1 MGISEK
7 KFTNE
12 LKQIFDYIHNTLLK
26 EYKCDKICTEY
37 FVLAALEK
45 SDNVANKVLSKIMLT
60 ESLDGAKA
68 HYNEWMAM
76 NIKSTTGQTI
86 YDATFEDCIQYS
98 SEISSQQN
106 ANVIN
111 SGHVLS
117 AIFIKNQEILKY
129 FKSLGVSLNQ
139 ILTQV
144 REETNALNEEL
155 KKTEE
160 KIVKGAPVKHKHKRK
175 EKKGSTKQIIPQDDN
190 LIITAVINQS
200 DNISGGECEKLF
212 INLNNKAESGEI
224 GKIIGQE
231 DVYDEIYAVL
241 SKKNRNNVVITG
253 ESGIGKTGVVRNLSN
268 LIINSNVPKEF
279 KNKILFE
286 IDINTLFSGT
296 SIRGVF
302 EAKMK
307 SIIHDAERHG
317 NYIFFIDSLSS
328 ALSNKNIEDE
338 MRNFIDALI
347 KNSKI
352 MFICTCSDKG
362 YARKI
367 GDNPE
372 WERHFT
378 RISMAEPS
386 EEECIEI
393 LKYHS
398 EKLGYFHNVEYDE
411 KVYET
416 CVKLA
421 GRYITERKLP
431 DSAIDILDC
440 AGAKMSL
447 TECENSNIRNARQK
461 LSEIKKEKERLKIS
475 SSKRDYGKLDELER
489 QEIELQKLLDIA
501 LKNYNLEKKPFV
513 ILPNDIRECISN
525 KTKIPLKDL
534 TENDRDKLKN
544 LNQSVKECVIGQD
557 EAVDAVC
564 RAIKRQ
570 RIGINNPNKPVV
582 FLMAGSTGVGKSYLA
597 KNIARILFG
606 DEKNMVRLDM
616 AEYADKTSNGKLI
629 GASAGYI
636 GHDEGGILTEAI
648 KRNKHCV
655 LLLDEI
661 EKADEEVH
669 NTLLSVFDEGRLTDN
684 KGVMVDFKNVII
696 FMTSNVGAKELDEQ
710 GNGIGFVT
718 NAGQLK
724 KEIIEKEIKRKF
736 KPEFINR
743 IDKII
748 YFNKLTDENI
758 NDIII
763 LELNK
768 VRKRLQDIGYDLE
781 ENIESS
787 KLLDII
793 FDKVKAKKNMGARP
807 IIREIQTEVEDKIT
821 DLIIDNNIERG
832 HIFTAS
838 EIINGI

>member
-86 YDATFEDCIQYS
+86 YDSTFEDCIQYS
-98 SEISSQQN
+98 SELSSQQN

-129 FKSLGVSLNQ
+129 FKSLGVSLSQ

-241 SKKNRNNVVITG
+241 SKKSRNNVVITG

-372 WERHFT
+372 WERYFT
-378 RISMAEPS
+378 KISMTEPS

-513 ILPNDIRECISN
+513 ILPNDIRECISS
-525 KTKIPLKDL
+525 KTGIELKNMSIDDKEKL
-534 TENDRDKLKN
+534 KGLNDRIK
-544 LNQSVKECVIGQD
+544 SIVIGQD
-557 EAVDAVC
+557 EAVDNVC
-564 RAIKRQ
+564 KAIKRQ
-570 RIGINNPNKPVV
+570 RVGISNPNKPVV
-582 FLMAGSTGVGKSYLA
+582 LFFGGTTGVGKTFLCKTLA
-597 KNIARILFG
+597 KELWG
-606 DEKNMVRLDM
+606 DEKQIIRLDM
-616 AEYADKTSNGKLI
+616 SEYSEQTSVTKLYGAPPSYVGYGDSGSLVDKLKMKKNCI
-629 GASAGYI
+629 
-636 GHDEGGILTEAI
+636 
-648 KRNKHCV
+648 

-661 EKADEEVH
+661 EKADEKVY
-669 NTLLSVFDEGRLTDN
+669 NVFLQLFDEGRLTDS
-684 KGVMVDFKNVII
+684 KGNMVDCKNIVVI
-696 FMTSNVGAKELDEQ
+696 MTSNIAAKKLINNKPVGFVVNLDDTRKNIIDKEL
-710 GNGIGFVT
+710 
-718 NAGQLK
+718 K
-724 KEIIEKEIKRKF
+724 KHF
-736 KPEFINR
+736 NPEFLNR
-743 IDKII
+743 IDSII
-748 YFNKLTDENI
+748 YFNRLTKK
-758 NDIII
+758 DIKEIT
-763 LELNK
+763 
-768 VRKRLQDIGYDLE
+768 LQKIKEIETRVNSIGYFFEKDIKDEDFISYILSMIEDTNDL
-781 ENIESS
+781 
-787 KLLDII
+787 
-793 FDKVKAKKNMGARP
+793 GARP
-807 IIREIQTEVEDKIT
+807 IEHKLQELMVDKIC
-821 DLIIDNNIERG
+821 DK
-832 HIFTAS
+832 
-838 EIINGI
+838 IINNDIKIGEFFKKSDFITT